1 MMKKNKNNIKII
13 STGRY
18 VPPGTLSNYDLEKM
32 VETSDEWI
40 YSRTGIRSRHI
51 ANGEKTSDLAY
62 KAACNAIEKANYD
75 ASKIDLILVATC
87 TGDYNS
93 PSVSCLVQALLGLK
107 NIACFDV
114 NAACSGFIYALS
126 VATQMV
132 NGSHYNSALVIGAD
146 TLSLYTDYQDRN
158 TCVLFGDG
166 AGAVIIE
173 NTEENKPADFYLS
186 ARGDLDLP
194 ILINSKISMEGRKI
208 YQFATKIMVYSLD
221 KIMKDNKLT
230 KDDIEIIIPH
240 QANLRIIERAANS
253 LDINIEKFYINIDKY
268 GNTSAASIPIAFDE
282 YYTSVSKRSD
292 KKVIFV
298 GFGGGLT
305 WGAAM
310 LTI

>member
-18 VPPGTLSNYDLEKM
+18 VPPGTSSNYDLEKM

>member
-62 KAACNAIEKANYD
+62 KAARNAIEKANYD
-75 ASKIDLILVATC
+75 MNKIDLILVATC